1 MIQAVTKELEASL
14 LMLSLK
20 KSEKSEI
27 IIGHYYSLG
36 EGDDRG
42 WDDQIALQLVGHE
55 FEQALRV
62 GDGQGSL
69 VCCS

>member
-42 WDDQIALQLVGHE
+42 
-55 FEQALRV
+55 
-62 GDGQGSL
+62 
-69 VCCS
+69 